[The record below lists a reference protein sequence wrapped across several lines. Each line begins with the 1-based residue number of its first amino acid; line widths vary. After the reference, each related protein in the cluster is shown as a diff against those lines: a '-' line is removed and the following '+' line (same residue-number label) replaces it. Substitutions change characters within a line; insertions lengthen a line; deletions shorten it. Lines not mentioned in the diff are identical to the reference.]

1 MRAPRLPFSLL
12 LPALDLILWVFLA
25 LIPVTLYYFGFLA
38 DARQDHPPA
47 DSISATQ
54 QLHLQPEEVASQQ
67 LEVAMDWRS
76 RTLMDINPPALG
88 IETLVSIGPRWPEIW
103 RPDAIALAT
112 WRALV
117 YPLYALPAWWL
128 AGMAL
133 DALFGRRRLHWL
145 VFAVAMVLFLFCGLM
160 AVAGSVVS
168 LQGDAEDLWRAIG
181 FILWSL
187 LFAVAPVAWWR
198 QRRRDT
204 RRDPLSREA
213 EPVFDRL
220 S

>member
-12 LPALDLILWVFLA
+12 LPALDLALWVFLS

-38 DARQDHPPA
+38 DAQEDHRPVA
-47 DSISATQ
+47 VAQ
-54 QLHLQPEEVASQQ
+54 HEQLHVQPQEVAAQQ

-88 IETLVSIGPRWPEIW
+88 METLVSIGPRWPEIW
-103 RPDAIALAT
+103 HPDAIALAT

-128 AGMAL
+128 AGIAL

-145 VFAVAMVLFLFCGLM
+145 LFAGDIVLFLFCGLM
-160 AVAGSVVS
+160 AVAGSMIS
-168 LQGDAEDLWRAIG
+168 LQGDAADISRTIG
-181 FILWSL
+181 CIVWSL

-198 QRRRDT
+198 QRRRDA
-204 RRDPLSREA
+204 RRDPLSGEA
-213 EPVFDRL
+213 EPALDRL